1 MTTNMMKAKVKQGEH
16 FMREWIQQDST
27 RFGVDSGNEFCSTIK
42 LDKRTVE
49 ANSLMGFGVHTG

>member
-1 MTTNMMKAKVKQGEH
+1 MTTKMMKAKVKQGEH

-27 RFGVDSGNEFCSTIK
+27 RFGADSGNEFCSTIK
-42 LDKRTVE
+42 LGKRTVE